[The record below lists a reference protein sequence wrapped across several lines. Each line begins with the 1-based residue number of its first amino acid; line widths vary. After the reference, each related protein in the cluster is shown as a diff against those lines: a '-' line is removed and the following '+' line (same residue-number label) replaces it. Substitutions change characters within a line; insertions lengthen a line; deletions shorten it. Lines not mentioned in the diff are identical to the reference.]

1 MKPIAT
7 LLLAA
12 AAMFPADLSIHIPF
26 EKYKLPNGLR
36 VVLARDTSVP
46 VVAVYVVYDV
56 GARMEEKGRTGF
68 AHLFE
73 HMMFEGSAN
82 VKKGELFTY
91 VSASGGEA
99 NGSTHFD
106 YTDFYETLPSNK
118 LALGLWLESDRM
130 SGLTI
135 TEENLKIQK
144 DAAQQEKRKN
154 YDSQPYRPAISEQWP
169 AMIFG
174 DFHNAH
180 SVMGSFEDLR
190 AATVEDVASFFKT
203 YYAPNNAVLVISGD
217 FETAEAK
224 KLVNGYFSA
233 IPSQPQPKRPEF
245 KEAPRTQGKT
255 QTVKDANA
263 RVPAMVVGWPAPPR
277 HSPDWYA
284 LNMVDAVLTSG
295 DSARLK
301 LNMVK
306 GSMSLLQADTN
317 LGWPNAGPIDFKD
330 PAYYAGMLIY
340 KPNFTSQE
348 ILDEFQTELD
358 HIARDGVGRTEL
370 ERLQAVLRFSKATA
384 MQTALSRAKLLG
396 IHELLDGDAGYA
408 EKDYANL
415 FSVTSEQMQ
424 AAVSKYL
431 TASRRDVLIIEP
443 APLAPQGAPN

>member
-56 GARMEEKGRTGF
+56 GARMEEKDRTGF

-144 DAAQQEKRKN
+144 DAAQQAFVGDRIQVGPGLGGET
-154 YDSQPYRPAISEQWP
+154 QPTGGGAIQNIGERS
-169 AMIFG
+169 
-174 DFHNAH
+174 H
-180 SVMGSFEDLR
+180 
-190 AATVEDVASFFKT
+190 
-203 YYAPNNAVLVISGD
+203 
-217 FETAEAK
+217 AK
-224 KLVNGYFSA
+224 
-233 IPSQPQPKRPEF
+233 QRRRQ
-245 KEAPRTQGKT
+245 
-255 QTVKDANA
+255 
-263 RVPAMVVGWPAPPR
+263 RVPAGYDV
-277 HSPDWYA
+277 
-284 LNMVDAVLTSG
+284 
-295 DSARLK
+295 
-301 LNMVK
+301 
-306 GSMSLLQADTN
+306 
-317 LGWPNAGPIDFKD
+317 
-330 PAYYAGMLIY
+330 IY
-340 KPNFTSQE
+340 HHGSQE
-348 ILDEFQTELD
+348 
-358 HIARDGVGRTEL
+358 
-370 ERLQAVLRFSKATA
+370 
-384 MQTALSRAKLLG
+384 
-396 IHELLDGDAGYA
+396 
-408 EKDYANL
+408 
-415 FSVTSEQMQ
+415 
-424 AAVSKYL
+424 
-431 TASRRDVLIIEP
+431 
-443 APLAPQGAPN
+443 